1 MSLALVIV
9 AQALPAPHHRPMFI
23 TVLVHFYILTSSI
36 LGLILELE
44 LSEWF
49 VDKFIP
55 ILRYWLVRGLFYV
68 FLALFAAEES
78 IYAHSPDDHDED
90 TIEDDSK
97 GFLFFHM
104 LGSRLSS
111 IILKVSAGGLFI
123 TGSLYVIMGGL
134 FMQGLK
140 KRSEEA
146 YEIRLRESE
155 DN

>member
-1 MSLALVIV
+1 
-9 AQALPAPHHRPMFI
+9 MFI